1 MYSFSTR
8 RHPNSVTMIDEV
20 TFKECSS
27 LTSIT
32 LSNSVTEIERE
43 VFKNCSSL
51 ISVAIP
57 NSITKIG

>member
-1 MYSFSTR
+1 
-8 RHPNSVTMIDEV
+8 MIDEV